1 MPSTRKRSLVKA
13 VTYRVSST
21 GFTMLFVYLITREL
35 SITLYMLAFDF
46 VFMTGWYFV
55 HERLWK
61 LSQWG
66 KI

>member
-21 GFTMLFVYLITREL
+21 AFTMLFVYLITRQISL
-35 SITLYMLAFDF
+35 TLYMLVFDF

-61 LSQWG
+61 LTKWG